1 MLTPEQV
8 AAVSR
13 NIIGHMTTDPAVRAS
28 MDLDPNSPGAA
39 ATLAAAINAATHF
52 SPPVTADDVPGI
64 AASIKTIAQGQPGL
78 QQASVVSM
86 SLFFK
91 SS

>member
-13 NIIGHMTTDPAVRAS
+13 NIIGHMTTDPAVRAK
-28 MDLDPNSPGAA
+28 MDVDPNSAGAPA
-39 ATLAAAINAATHF
+39 ALASAINSATLF
-52 SPPVTADDVPGI
+52 SPPVTAEDVPAI
-64 AASIKTIAQGQPGL
+64 LASIKTIAQGQPGL
-78 QQASVVSM
+78 APVSVSSA

>member
-13 NIIGHMTTDPAVRAS
+13 SIIGHMTTDPAVRAE
-28 MDLDPNSPGAA
+28 MDVDPSSPGAA
-39 ATLAAAINAATHF
+39 AALATAINAATLF
-52 SPPVTADDVPGI
+52 SPPVTAEDVPAIVASVKAI
-64 AASIKTIAQGQPGL
+64 AAGQPML
-78 QQASVVSM
+78 AAVSVTSF
-86 SLFFK
+86 SIFFK

>member
-1 MLTPEQV
+1 MLTPQQV

-13 NIIGHMTTDPAVRAS
+13 SIIGHMTTDPAVRAK
-28 MDLDPNSPGAA
+28 MDVNPNSPGAA
-39 ATLAAAINAATHF
+39 ATIASTINDATHF
-52 SPPVTADDVPGI
+52 SPPVTAEDVPAI
-64 AASIKTIAQGQPGL
+64 AASIKTIAQGQAGL
-78 QQASVVSM
+78 EPVSATSL